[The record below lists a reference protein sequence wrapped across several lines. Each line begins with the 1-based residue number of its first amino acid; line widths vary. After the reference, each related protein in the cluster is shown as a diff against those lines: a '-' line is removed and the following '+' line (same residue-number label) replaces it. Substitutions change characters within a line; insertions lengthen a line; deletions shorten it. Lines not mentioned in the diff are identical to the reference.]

1 VNYSTH
7 IFNAP
12 QGGHFLVTA
21 YPDKVTL
28 AYRERVSQSWGPPME
43 LLESNT
49 WEVLGDKNVS

>member
-7 IFNAP
+7 IFDAP
-12 QGGHFLVTA
+12 QGGNFLVTV
-21 YPDKVTL
+21 YHDKVTL
-28 AYRERVSQSWGPPME
+28 AYREQVSRSWGPPMK